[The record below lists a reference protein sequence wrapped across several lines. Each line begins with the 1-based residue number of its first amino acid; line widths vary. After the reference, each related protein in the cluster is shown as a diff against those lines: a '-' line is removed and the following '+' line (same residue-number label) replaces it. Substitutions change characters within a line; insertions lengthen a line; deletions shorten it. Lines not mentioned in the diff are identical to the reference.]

1 MGCDIIKLIS
11 GKVFLLNITSS
22 FFFCILFILCVFY
35 MRAYSIVFLC
45 GGGFMMYNMNLE
57 IMARFTAYY
66 SGHAWA
72 VNRFIGAGD

>member
-1 MGCDIIKLIS
+1 
-11 GKVFLLNITSS
+11 
-22 FFFCILFILCVFY
+22 
-35 MRAYSIVFLC
+35 
-45 GGGFMMYNMNLE
+45 MMYNMNLE